1 MFDRMSR
8 RTMTETGAPR
18 RFRGRMSRWLRGVG
32 IVLLL
37 FLALYGGLFWF
48 LRNPAFL
55 DAQVTGPSPI
65 PADADRLKRDV
76 SRLASIKPSRS
87 IHNTAALLLAADH
100 IEAEFAA
107 TGCVVERHVFQ
118 YSGRSF
124 RNIACSFGPADADR
138 VLLGAHYDVF
148 QHSRPVS
155 AGDDGS
161 STARMPGADDNAS
174 GVAGILEVA
183 RLIGRE
189 KPVLTHRVELVA
201 FTLEEFV
208 EPSKDGEPVNIGS
221 HRYVLDLKQRGVA
234 VKLMVSVEMI
244 GYFDDQPG
252 SQTFPDPL
260 TPVLSLYYPTT
271 GNFIG
276 VIGRSFDRALVS
288 RVRAL
293 MQVSRRVPVYSIN
306 APTFVPGI
314 DRSDHKNFW
323 AEDYPAVMV
332 TDTAEFRNPNYHSP
346 GDTPDT
352 LDYDRMAV
360 VVQGLYRLAAGF

>member
-1 MFDRMSR
+1 
-8 RTMTETGAPR
+8 MTETNAPR
-18 RFRGRMSRWLRGVG
+18 RSSGRNSRLLRGVG
-32 IVLLL
+32 AIVLVLL
-37 FLALYGGLFWF
+37 AFYGGVFWF
-48 LRNPAFL
+48 LRNPALF
-55 DAQVTGPSPI
+55 DAQVGEPGPVRV
-65 PADADRLKRDV
+65 DAARLKRDV
-76 SRLASIKPSRS
+76 SVLASIKPSRS

-107 TGCVVERHVFQ
+107 TGCLVERHIFQ
-118 YSGRSF
+118 YSGRPF
-124 RNIACSFGPADADR
+124 RNIACSFGPADAER

-148 QHSRPVS
+148 QHSRPES
-155 AGDDGS
+155 AGDDGT

-174 GVAGILEVA
+174 GVAAILEIA
-183 RLIGRE
+183 RIIARE
-189 KPVLTHRVELVA
+189 KPQLRHRVELVA

-208 EPSKDGEPVNIGS
+208 EPNKDDIPVSIGS
-221 HRYVLDLKQRGVA
+221 HRYALDLKQRGDA

-252 SQTFPDPL
+252 SQTFPSPL

-288 RVRAL
+288 RVRGL
-293 MQVSRRVPVYSIN
+293 MQVSPRVPVYSIN
-306 APTFVPGI
+306 APAFVPGI

-323 AEDYPAVMV
+323 AEDFPAVMV

-346 GDTPDT
+346 GDTPET

-360 VVQGLYRLAAGF
+360 VVQGLYQLAAGF